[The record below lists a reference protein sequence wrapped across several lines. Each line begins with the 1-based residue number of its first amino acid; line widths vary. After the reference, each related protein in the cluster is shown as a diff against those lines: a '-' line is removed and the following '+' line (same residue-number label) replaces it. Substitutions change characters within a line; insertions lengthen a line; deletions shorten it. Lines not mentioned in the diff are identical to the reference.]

1 MGLGSAQA
9 LGHTRRRICEVMTP
23 SYCAHKGAV
32 GDGAGNTVHVRVDR
46 KCGELLHDGLE
57 REGHIGAG
65 VSIGNREHVELV
77 DLLSLVGNS
86 RNGDGKTGSNG
97 LCNHLFWH
105 FRLVNAGGR

>member
-1 MGLGSAQA
+1 M
-9 LGHTRRRICEVMTP
+9 
-23 SYCAHKGAV
+23 